1 MMLTFSKPSGLNSS
15 QKIFLPSSLSSKLK
29 NKNGG
34 RGVGRVVVK
43 RRTITKRNDEN
54 NKISAVFERFTE
66 RAIKSVML
74 AQLEAKENPSLTEVT
89 PACLVIGLMV
99 EAKDDGEHGFLNTG
113 VSVGRAREVLKD
125 IAAAS
130 ASASASLDDDDSDD
144 DAKKEKPSPKPA
156 ARSRPIA
163 PGKKSSSGSNDVPFS
178 KGSKVLFQQALEL
191 SETMNIGYIA
201 PEHLCIVACNT
212 FDDDEIV
219 AFFEKLGIDRTVLRN
234 AANAKLEADGELT
247 GSTSSSMSGDN
258 NSNNNNNN
266 KTGLQAK
273 RPYQSNTQQG
283 KLVQDD
289 PAQHAGAGAKESA
302 LAKFAF
308 DLTEKARSGKVD
320 PVIGREEEVTRC
332 IQILARKSK
341 NNPILLGE
349 PGVGKT
355 AIAEG
360 LAQRIVACDVPSHL
374 LGKRV
379 CSLDIGL
386 IMAGAKERGELESRV
401 KEILQEV
408 ADDKDIILVVD
419 EIHTMVG
426 AGAVNGGGMDISN
439 LMKPALARGELSCIG
454 CTTLDEHRKYFQKD
468 PALER
473 RFQPIIVEEPT
484 EEEAVE
490 ILFGIRHKFEYHH
503 NCTVTDEAIRAAVR
517 ISSRYISDRFLPDK
531 AIDLMDEAGS
541 RAKMLSYEKG
551 QKAIAEAKRL
561 EKESGKEEVIT
572 APNAELISLW
582 QEHKSITLA
591 KNQAAEAGLFEEAAT
606 LRKRELEVTERLEA
620 MDVNAK
626 GLSLTKSNENLIVT
640 EKEIAEVAT
649 AWTRIPVT
657 KMTSDESVILQ
668 DIDKKLTKSVI
679 GQDVAVQAVARSLR
693 RARCGL
699 ANENR
704 PIASMMFAGPTGV
717 GKTELTKALAR
728 EYFGDEESMIR
739 LDMSEYMERH
749 TVSKLIGAPPGYVG
763 FDGGGQLTEAV
774 RKKPFSVVLFD
785 EIEKA
790 HPDVFNVMLQMLEDG
805 RLTDSKG
812 RVTSFRNTIII
823 ITSNVGSS
831 VISKN
836 GGGGLGFDLSAFE
849 ENPGEAAYNTMRDKV
864 LDEMKNH
871 FRPEFLNRLDEIVV
885 YRQLDRED
893 VSKISA
899 LMLNETGSRLHE
911 RNIGLALTESVMAH
925 LQKEGFD
932 QAWGAR
938 PMRRAVQQIIDDNV
952 AEAVLTGEI
961 GEGETA
967 LVDFNA
973 EEAKVFVSK
982 FSSVNDDPRCVYKYE
997 APVVEKKPVDVI
1009 SNRPTNKTPKLDTT
1023 NDVEFV

>member
-1 MMLTFSKPSGLNSS
+1 MLTS
-15 QKIFLPSSLSSKLK
+15 ILPSSLSSKTALSRSGQK
-29 NKNGG
+29 NSNIYSKSGG
-34 RGVGRVVVK
+34 RRIVIK
-43 RRTITKRNDEN
+43 RRRGQANQ
-54 NKISAVFERFTE
+54 ISAVFERFTE

-74 AQLEAKENPSLTEVT
+74 AQLEAKENASLTEVT
-89 PACLVIGLMV
+89 PSCLVIGLMV
-99 EAKDDGEHGFLNTG
+99 EAKDDGEHGFLKTG

-125 IAAAS
+125 IAAAKS
-130 ASASASLDDDDSDD
+130 ASGPLDDGDD
-144 DAKKEKPSPKPA
+144 KEKSSKPAA
-156 ARSRPIA
+156 ARSRPIS
-163 PGKKSSSGSNDVPFS
+163 PGKRSSSGSNDVPFS

-191 SETMNIGYIA
+191 SETMNVGYIA

-234 AANAKLEADGELT
+234 AATAKLKADGELT
-247 GSTSSSMSGDN
+247 GSTTSSTSGDN
-258 NSNNNNNN
+258 SNNTNNSA
-266 KTGLQAK
+266 TGLQAK
-273 RPYQSNTQQG
+273 RPYQSNTNQG
-283 KLVQDD
+283 KLTQAG
-289 PAQHAGAGAKESA
+289 AQHADAEAQNSA

-308 DLTEKARSGKVD
+308 DLTEKARVGQVD
-320 PVIGREEEVTRC
+320 PVIGRESEVERC
-332 IQILARKSK
+332 VQVLARRSK

-360 LAQRIVACDVPSHL
+360 LAQRIVKGDVPEFL
-374 LGKRV
+374 LEKRV

-386 IMAGAKERGELESRV
+386 IMAGAKERGELEQRV
-401 KEILQEV
+401 KDILQEC
-408 ADDKDIILVVD
+408 ANNDDVILVID

-454 CTTLDEHRKYFQKD
+454 CTTLDEHRKYFEKD
-468 PALER
+468 AALDR
-473 RFQPIIVEEPT
+473 RFQPIIVEEPSL
-484 EEEAVE
+484 EEAEE
-490 ILFGIRHKFEYHH
+490 ILFGLRQRYESFH
-503 NCTVTDEAIRAAVR
+503 NCSFTDEAVRAAVR
-517 ISSRYISDRFLPDK
+517 ISARYISDRYLPDK
-531 AIDLMDEAGS
+531 AIDLLDEAGS
-541 RAKMLSYEKG
+541 RAKMLSFEKR
-551 QKAIAEAKRL
+551 QKSIDEAKRL
-561 EKESGKEEVIT
+561 QEENGKEEVFI
-572 APNAELISLW
+572 APNPELMSLW

-606 LRKRELEVTERLEA
+606 LRKRELEVTECLEA

-626 GLSLTKSNENLIVT
+626 GLSLTKSSENVIVT
-640 EKEIAEVAT
+640 DDEIAEVAT
-649 AWTRIPVT
+649 AWTRVPVT
-657 KMTSDESVILQ
+657 KMSMDESVVLQ

-679 GQDVAVQAVARSLR
+679 GQDVAVQAIARSLR

-728 EYFGDEESMIR
+728 EYFGDEEAMIR

-812 RVTSFRNTIII
+812 RVTSFKNTIII
-823 ITSNVGSS
+823 ITSNVGSQ

-836 GGGGLGFDLSAFE
+836 GGGGLGFDLSAFD

-864 LDEMKNH
+864 LDEMKNF

-885 YRQLDRED
+885 YRQLDEED
-893 VSKISA
+893 VSKISE

-911 RNIGLALTESVMAH
+911 KEIGLALTESVLAH

-952 AEAVLTGEI
+952 AEAVLMGEI
-961 GEGETA
+961 DEGETA
-967 LVDFNA
+967 LVDFDKEK
-973 EEAKVFVSK
+973 EEVLVSK
-982 FSSVNDDPRCVYKYE
+982 FSSESDQYVYKYE
-997 APVVEKKPVDVI
+997 APVEGKKSVDII
-1009 SNRPTNKTPKLDTT
+1009 SNRPTNQTNIDTT
-1023 NDVEFV
+1023 NDIELV

>member
-1 MMLTFSKPSGLNSS
+1 MVTS
-15 QKIFLPSSLSSKLK
+15 ILPSSLSSKTALRTSGQK
-29 NKNGG
+29 NSNIYSKSGS
-34 RGVGRVVVK
+34 RRRIVIK
-43 RRTITKRNDEN
+43 RRRGQANQ
-54 NKISAVFERFTE
+54 ISAVFERFTE

-74 AQLEAKENPSLTEVT
+74 AQLEAKENASLTEVT
-89 PACLVIGLMV
+89 PSCLVIGLMV
-99 EAKDDGEHGFLNTG
+99 EAKDDGEHGFLKTG

-125 IAAAS
+125 IAAAKS
-130 ASASASLDDDDSDD
+130 ASGPLDDGDD
-144 DAKKEKPSPKPA
+144 KEKSSKPAA
-156 ARSRPIA
+156 ARSRPIS
-163 PGKKSSSGSNDVPFS
+163 PGKRSSSGSNDVPFS

-191 SETMNIGYIA
+191 SETMNVGYIA

-234 AANAKLEADGELT
+234 AATAKLKADGELT
-247 GSTSSSMSGDN
+247 GSTTSSTSGDN
-258 NSNNNNNN
+258 SNNTNNSA
-266 KTGLQAK
+266 TGLQAK
-273 RPYQSNTQQG
+273 RPYQSNTNQG
-283 KLVQDD
+283 KLTQAG
-289 PAQHAGAGAKESA
+289 AQHADAEAQNSA

-308 DLTEKARSGKVD
+308 DLTEKARVGQVD
-320 PVIGREEEVTRC
+320 PVIGRESEVERC
-332 IQILARKSK
+332 VQVLARRSK

-360 LAQRIVACDVPSHL
+360 LAQRIVKGDVPEFL
-374 LGKRV
+374 LEKRV

-386 IMAGAKERGELESRV
+386 IMAGAKERGELEQRV
-401 KEILQEV
+401 KDILQEC
-408 ADDKDIILVVD
+408 ANNDDVILVID

-454 CTTLDEHRKYFQKD
+454 CTTLDEHRKYFEKD
-468 PALER
+468 AALDR
-473 RFQPIIVEEPT
+473 RFQPIIVEEPSL
-484 EEEAVE
+484 EEAEE
-490 ILFGIRHKFEYHH
+490 ILFGLRQRYESFH
-503 NCTVTDEAIRAAVR
+503 NCSFTDEAVRAAVR
-517 ISSRYISDRFLPDK
+517 ISARYISDRYLPDK
-531 AIDLMDEAGS
+531 AIDLLDEAGS
-541 RAKMLSYEKG
+541 RAKMLSFEKR
-551 QKAIAEAKRL
+551 QKSIDEAKRL
-561 EKESGKEEVIT
+561 QEENGKEEVFI
-572 APNAELISLW
+572 APNPELMSLW

-606 LRKRELEVTERLEA
+606 LRKRELEVTECLES

-626 GLSLTKSNENLIVT
+626 GLSLTKSSENVIVT
-640 EKEIAEVAT
+640 DDEIAEVAT
-649 AWTRIPVT
+649 AWTRVPVT
-657 KMTSDESVILQ
+657 KMSMDESVVLQ

-679 GQDVAVQAVARSLR
+679 GQDVAVQAIARSLR

-728 EYFGDEESMIR
+728 EYFGDEEAMIR

-812 RVTSFRNTIII
+812 RVTSFKNTIII
-823 ITSNVGSS
+823 ITSNVGSQ

-836 GGGGLGFDLSAFE
+836 GGGGLGFDLSAFD

-864 LDEMKNH
+864 LDEMKNF

-885 YRQLDRED
+885 YRQLDEED
-893 VSKISA
+893 VSKISE

-911 RNIGLALTESVMAH
+911 KEIGLALTESVLAH

-952 AEAVLTGEI
+952 AEAVLMGEI
-961 GEGETA
+961 DEGETA
-967 LVDFNA
+967 LVDFD
-973 EEAKVFVSK
+973 EEKEEVLVSK
-982 FSSVNDDPRCVYKYE
+982 FSSESDQYVYKYE
-997 APVVEKKPVDVI
+997 APVEGKKSVDII
-1009 SNRPTNKTPKLDTT
+1009 SNRPTNQTNIDTT
-1023 NDVEFV
+1023 NDIELV

>member
-1 MMLTFSKPSGLNSS
+1 MVTS
-15 QKIFLPSSLSSKLK
+15 ILPSSLSSKTALRTSGQK
-29 NKNGG
+29 KSTNIYSKSGS
-34 RGVGRVVVK
+34 RRRIVIK
-43 RRTITKRNDEN
+43 RRRGQANQ
-54 NKISAVFERFTE
+54 ISAVFERFTE

-74 AQLEAKENPSLTEVT
+74 AQLEAKENASLTEVT
-89 PACLVIGLMV
+89 PSCLVIGLMV
-99 EAKDDGEHGFLNTG
+99 EAKDDGEHGFLKTG

-125 IAAAS
+125 IAAAKS
-130 ASASASLDDDDSDD
+130 ASGPLDDGDD
-144 DAKKEKPSPKPA
+144 KEKSSKPAA
-156 ARSRPIA
+156 ARSRPIS
-163 PGKKSSSGSNDVPFS
+163 PGKRSSSGSNDVPFS

-191 SETMNIGYIA
+191 SETMNVGYIA

-234 AANAKLEADGELT
+234 AATAKLKADGELT
-247 GSTSSSMSGDN
+247 GSTTSSTSGDN
-258 NSNNNNNN
+258 SNNTNNSA
-266 KTGLQAK
+266 TGLQAK
-273 RPYQSNTQQG
+273 RPYQSNTNQG
-283 KLVQDD
+283 KLTQAG
-289 PAQHAGAGAKESA
+289 AQHADAEAQNSA

-308 DLTEKARSGKVD
+308 DLTEKARVGQVD
-320 PVIGREEEVTRC
+320 PVIGRESEVERC
-332 IQILARKSK
+332 VQVLARRSK

-360 LAQRIVACDVPSHL
+360 LAQRIVKGDVPEFL
-374 LGKRV
+374 LEKRV

-386 IMAGAKERGELESRV
+386 IMAGAKERGELEQRV
-401 KEILQEV
+401 KDILQEC
-408 ADDKDIILVVD
+408 ANNDDVILVID

-454 CTTLDEHRKYFQKD
+454 CTTLDEHRKYFEKD
-468 PALER
+468 AALDR
-473 RFQPIIVEEPT
+473 RFQPIIVEEPSL
-484 EEEAVE
+484 EEAEE
-490 ILFGIRHKFEYHH
+490 ILFGLRQRYESFH
-503 NCTVTDEAIRAAVR
+503 NCSFTDEAVRAAVR
-517 ISSRYISDRFLPDK
+517 ISARYISDRYLPDK
-531 AIDLMDEAGS
+531 AIDLLDEAGS
-541 RAKMLSYEKG
+541 RAKMLSFEKR
-551 QKAIAEAKRL
+551 QKSIDEAKRL
-561 EKESGKEEVIT
+561 QEENGKEEVFI
-572 APNAELISLW
+572 APNPELMSLW

-606 LRKRELEVTERLEA
+606 LRKRELEVTECLEA

-626 GLSLTKSNENLIVT
+626 GLSLTKSSENVIVT
-640 EKEIAEVAT
+640 DDEIAEVAT
-649 AWTRIPVT
+649 AWTRVPVT
-657 KMTSDESVILQ
+657 KMSMDESVVLQ

-679 GQDVAVQAVARSLR
+679 GQDVAVQAIARSLR

-728 EYFGDEESMIR
+728 EYFGDEEAMIR

-812 RVTSFRNTIII
+812 RVTSFKNTIII
-823 ITSNVGSS
+823 ITSNVGSQ

-836 GGGGLGFDLSAFE
+836 GGGGLGFDLSAFD

-864 LDEMKNH
+864 LDEMKNF

-885 YRQLDRED
+885 YRQLDEED
-893 VSKISA
+893 VSKISE

-911 RNIGLALTESVMAH
+911 KEIGLALTESVLAH

-952 AEAVLTGEI
+952 AEAVLMGEI
-961 GEGETA
+961 DEGETA
-967 LVDFNA
+967 LVDFDKEK
-973 EEAKVFVSK
+973 EEVLVSK
-982 FSSVNDDPRCVYKYE
+982 FSSESDQYVYKYE
-997 APVVEKKPVDVI
+997 APVEGKKSVDII
-1009 SNRPTNKTPKLDTT
+1009 SNRPTNQTNIDTT
-1023 NDVEFV
+1023 NDIELV

>member
-1 MMLTFSKPSGLNSS
+1 MVTS
-15 QKIFLPSSLSSKLK
+15 ILPSSLSSKTALRTSGQK
-29 NKNGG
+29 NVSNNNIYSKSGS
-34 RGVGRVVVK
+34 RRRIVIK
-43 RRTITKRNDEN
+43 RRRGQANQ
-54 NKISAVFERFTE
+54 ISAVFERFTE

-74 AQLEAKENPSLTEVT
+74 AQLEAKENASLTEVT
-89 PACLVIGLMV
+89 PSCLVIGLMV
-99 EAKDDGEHGFLNTG
+99 EAKDDGEHGFLKTG

-125 IAAAS
+125 IAAAKS
-130 ASASASLDDDDSDD
+130 ASGPLDDGDD
-144 DAKKEKPSPKPA
+144 KEKSSKPAA
-156 ARSRPIA
+156 ARSRPIS
-163 PGKKSSSGSNDVPFS
+163 PGKRSSSGSNDVPFS

-191 SETMNIGYIA
+191 SETMNVGYIA

-234 AANAKLEADGELT
+234 AATAKLKADGELT
-247 GSTSSSMSGDN
+247 GSTTSSTSGDN
-258 NSNNNNNN
+258 SNNTNNSA
-266 KTGLQAK
+266 TGLQAK
-273 RPYQSNTQQG
+273 RPYQSNTNQG
-283 KLVQDD
+283 KLTQAG
-289 PAQHAGAGAKESA
+289 AQHADAEAQNSA

-308 DLTEKARSGKVD
+308 DLTEKARVGQVD
-320 PVIGREEEVTRC
+320 PVIGRESEVERC
-332 IQILARKSK
+332 VQVLARRSK

-360 LAQRIVACDVPSHL
+360 LAQRIVKGDVPEFL
-374 LGKRV
+374 LEKRV

-386 IMAGAKERGELESRV
+386 IMAGAKERGELEQRV
-401 KEILQEV
+401 KDILQEC
-408 ADDKDIILVVD
+408 ANNDDVILVID

-454 CTTLDEHRKYFQKD
+454 CTTLDEHRKYFEKD
-468 PALER
+468 AALDR
-473 RFQPIIVEEPT
+473 RFQPIIVEEPSL
-484 EEEAVE
+484 EEAEE
-490 ILFGIRHKFEYHH
+490 ILFGLRQRYESFH
-503 NCTVTDEAIRAAVR
+503 NCSFTDEAVRAAVR
-517 ISSRYISDRFLPDK
+517 ISARYISDRYLPDK
-531 AIDLMDEAGS
+531 AIDLLDEAGS
-541 RAKMLSYEKG
+541 RAKMLSFEKR
-551 QKAIAEAKRL
+551 QKSIDEAKRL
-561 EKESGKEEVIT
+561 QEENGKEEVFI
-572 APNAELISLW
+572 APNPELMSLW

-606 LRKRELEVTERLEA
+606 LRKRELEVTECLEA

-626 GLSLTKSNENLIVT
+626 GLSLTKSSENVIVT
-640 EKEIAEVAT
+640 DDEIAEVAT
-649 AWTRIPVT
+649 AWTRVPVT
-657 KMTSDESVILQ
+657 KMSMDESVVLQ

-679 GQDVAVQAVARSLR
+679 GQDVAVQAIARSLR

-717 GKTELTKALAR
+717 GKTELTKALSR
-728 EYFGDEESMIR
+728 EYFGDEEAMIR

-812 RVTSFRNTIII
+812 RVTSFKNTIII
-823 ITSNVGSS
+823 ITSNVGSQ

-836 GGGGLGFDLSAFE
+836 GGGGLGFDLSAFD

-864 LDEMKNH
+864 LDEMKNF

-885 YRQLDRED
+885 YRQLDEED
-893 VSKISA
+893 VSKISE

-911 RNIGLALTESVMAH
+911 KEIGLALTESVLAH

-952 AEAVLTGEI
+952 AEAVLMGEI
-961 GEGETA
+961 DEGETA
-967 LVDFNA
+967 LVDFDKEK
-973 EEAKVFVSK
+973 EEVLVSK
-982 FSSVNDDPRCVYKYE
+982 FSSESDQYVYKYE
-997 APVVEKKPVDVI
+997 APVEGKKSVDII
-1009 SNRPTNKTPKLDTT
+1009 SNRPTNQTNIDTT
-1023 NDVEFV
+1023 NDIELV

>member
-1 MMLTFSKPSGLNSS
+1 MVTS
-15 QKIFLPSSLSSKLK
+15 ILPSSLSSKTALRTSGQK
-29 NKNGG
+29 KSTNIYSKSGS
-34 RGVGRVVVK
+34 RRIVIK
-43 RRTITKRNDEN
+43 RRRGQANQ
-54 NKISAVFERFTE
+54 ISAVFERFTE

-74 AQLEAKENPSLTEVT
+74 AQLEAKENASLTEVT
-89 PACLVIGLMV
+89 PSCLVIGLMV
-99 EAKDDGEHGFLNTG
+99 EAKDDGEHGFLKTG

-125 IAAAS
+125 IAAAKS
-130 ASASASLDDDDSDD
+130 ASGPLDDGDD
-144 DAKKEKPSPKPA
+144 KEKSSKPAA
-156 ARSRPIA
+156 ARSRPIS
-163 PGKKSSSGSNDVPFS
+163 PGKRSSSGSNDVPFS

-191 SETMNIGYIA
+191 SETMNVGYIA

-234 AANAKLEADGELT
+234 AATAKLKADGELT
-247 GSTSSSMSGDN
+247 GSTTSSTSGDN
-258 NSNNNNNN
+258 SNNTNNSA
-266 KTGLQAK
+266 TGLQAK
-273 RPYQSNTQQG
+273 RPYQSNTNQG
-283 KLVQDD
+283 KLTQAG
-289 PAQHAGAGAKESA
+289 AQHADAEAQNSA

-308 DLTEKARSGKVD
+308 DLTEKARVGQVD
-320 PVIGREEEVTRC
+320 PVIGRESEVERC
-332 IQILARKSK
+332 VQVLARRSK

-360 LAQRIVACDVPSHL
+360 LAQRIIKGDVPEFL
-374 LGKRV
+374 LEKRV

-386 IMAGAKERGELESRV
+386 IMAGAKERGELEQRV
-401 KEILQEV
+401 KDILQEC
-408 ADDKDIILVVD
+408 ANNDDVILVID

-454 CTTLDEHRKYFQKD
+454 CTTLDEHRKYFEKD
-468 PALER
+468 AALDR
-473 RFQPIIVEEPT
+473 RFQPIIVEEPSL
-484 EEEAVE
+484 EEAEE
-490 ILFGIRHKFEYHH
+490 ILFGLRQRYESFH
-503 NCTVTDEAIRAAVR
+503 NCSFTDEAVRAAVR
-517 ISSRYISDRFLPDK
+517 ISARYISDRYLPDK
-531 AIDLMDEAGS
+531 AIDLLDEAGS
-541 RAKMLSYEKG
+541 RAKMLSFEKR
-551 QKAIAEAKRL
+551 QKSIDEAKRL
-561 EKESGKEEVIT
+561 QEENGKEEVFI
-572 APNAELISLW
+572 APNPELMSLW

-606 LRKRELEVTERLEA
+606 LRKRELEVTECLES

-626 GLSLTKSNENLIVT
+626 GLSLTKSSENVIVT
-640 EKEIAEVAT
+640 DDEIAEVAT
-649 AWTRIPVT
+649 AWTRVPVT
-657 KMTSDESVILQ
+657 KMSMDESVVLQ

-679 GQDVAVQAVARSLR
+679 GQDVAVQAIARSLR

-728 EYFGDEESMIR
+728 EYFGDEEAMIR

-812 RVTSFRNTIII
+812 RVTSFKNTIII
-823 ITSNVGSS
+823 ITSNVGSQ

-836 GGGGLGFDLSAFE
+836 GGGGLGFDLSAFD

-864 LDEMKNH
+864 LDEMKNF

-885 YRQLDRED
+885 YRQLDEED
-893 VSKISA
+893 VSKISE

-911 RNIGLALTESVMAH
+911 KEIGLALTESVLAH

-952 AEAVLTGEI
+952 AEAVLMGEI
-961 GEGETA
+961 DEGETA
-967 LVDFNA
+967 LVDFDKEK
-973 EEAKVFVSK
+973 EEVLVSK
-982 FSSVNDDPRCVYKYE
+982 FSSESDQYVYKYE
-997 APVVEKKPVDVI
+997 APVEGKKSVDII
-1009 SNRPTNKTPKLDTT
+1009 SNRPTNQTNIDTT
-1023 NDVEFV
+1023 NDIELV

>member
-1 MMLTFSKPSGLNSS
+1 MVTS
-15 QKIFLPSSLSSKLK
+15 ILPSSLSSKTALRTSGQK
-29 NKNGG
+29 NVSNNNIYSKSGS
-34 RGVGRVVVK
+34 RRRIVIK
-43 RRTITKRNDEN
+43 RRRGQANQ
-54 NKISAVFERFTE
+54 ISAVFERFTE

-74 AQLEAKENPSLTEVT
+74 AQLEAKENASLTEVT
-89 PACLVIGLMV
+89 PSCLVIGLMV
-99 EAKDDGEHGFLNTG
+99 EAKDDGEHGFLKTG

-125 IAAAS
+125 IAAAKS
-130 ASASASLDDDDSDD
+130 ASGPLDDGDD
-144 DAKKEKPSPKPA
+144 KEKSSKPAA
-156 ARSRPIA
+156 ARSRPIS
-163 PGKKSSSGSNDVPFS
+163 PGKRSSSGSNDVPFS

-191 SETMNIGYIA
+191 SETMNVGYIA

-234 AANAKLEADGELT
+234 AATAKLKADGELT
-247 GSTSSSMSGDN
+247 GSTTSSTSGDN
-258 NSNNNNNN
+258 SNNTNNSA
-266 KTGLQAK
+266 TGLQAK
-273 RPYQSNTQQG
+273 RPYQSNTNQG
-283 KLVQDD
+283 KLTQAG
-289 PAQHAGAGAKESA
+289 AQHADAEAQNSA

-308 DLTEKARSGKVD
+308 DLTEKARVGQVD
-320 PVIGREEEVTRC
+320 PVIGRESEVERC
-332 IQILARKSK
+332 VQVLARRSK

-360 LAQRIVACDVPSHL
+360 LAQRIVKGDVPEFL
-374 LGKRV
+374 LEKRV

-386 IMAGAKERGELESRV
+386 IMAGAKERGELEQRV
-401 KEILQEV
+401 KDILQEC
-408 ADDKDIILVVD
+408 ANNDDVILVID

-454 CTTLDEHRKYFQKD
+454 CTTLDEHRKYFEKD
-468 PALER
+468 AALDR
-473 RFQPIIVEEPT
+473 RFQPIIVEEPSL
-484 EEEAVE
+484 EEAEE
-490 ILFGIRHKFEYHH
+490 ILFGLRQRYESFH
-503 NCTVTDEAIRAAVR
+503 NCSFTDEAVRAAVR
-517 ISSRYISDRFLPDK
+517 ISARYISDRYLPDK
-531 AIDLMDEAGS
+531 AIDLLDEAGS
-541 RAKMLSYEKG
+541 RAKMLSFEKR
-551 QKAIAEAKRL
+551 QKSIDEAKRL
-561 EKESGKEEVIT
+561 QEENGKEEVFI
-572 APNAELISLW
+572 APNPELMSLW

-606 LRKRELEVTERLEA
+606 LRKRELEVTECLEA

-626 GLSLTKSNENLIVT
+626 GLSLTKSSENVIVT
-640 EKEIAEVAT
+640 DDEIAEVAT
-649 AWTRIPVT
+649 AWTRVPVT
-657 KMTSDESVILQ
+657 KMSMDESVVLQ

-679 GQDVAVQAVARSLR
+679 GQDVAVQAIGRSLR

-728 EYFGDEESMIR
+728 EYFGDEEAMIR

-812 RVTSFRNTIII
+812 RVTSFKNTIII
-823 ITSNVGSS
+823 ITSNVGSQ

-836 GGGGLGFDLSAFE
+836 GGGGLGFDLSAFD

-864 LDEMKNH
+864 LDEMKNF

-885 YRQLDRED
+885 YRQLDEED
-893 VSKISA
+893 VSKISE

-911 RNIGLALTESVMAH
+911 KEIGLALTESVLAH

-952 AEAVLTGEI
+952 AEAVLMGEI
-961 GEGETA
+961 DEGETA
-967 LVDFNA
+967 LVDFDKEK
-973 EEAKVFVSK
+973 EEVLVSK
-982 FSSVNDDPRCVYKYE
+982 FSSESDQYVYKYE
-997 APVVEKKPVDVI
+997 APVEGKKSVDII
-1009 SNRPTNKTPKLDTT
+1009 SNRPTNQTNIDTT
-1023 NDVEFV
+1023 NDIELV

>member
-1 MMLTFSKPSGLNSS
+1 MVTS
-15 QKIFLPSSLSSKLK
+15 ILPSSLSSKTALRTSGQK
-29 NKNGG
+29 NVSNNNIYSKSGS
-34 RGVGRVVVK
+34 RRRIVIK
-43 RRTITKRNDEN
+43 RRRGQANQ
-54 NKISAVFERFTE
+54 ISAVFERFTE

-74 AQLEAKENPSLTEVT
+74 AQLEAKENASLTEVT
-89 PACLVIGLMV
+89 PSCLVIGLMV
-99 EAKDDGEHGFLNTG
+99 EAKDDGEHGFLKTG

-125 IAAAS
+125 IAAAKS
-130 ASASASLDDDDSDD
+130 ASGPLDDGDD
-144 DAKKEKPSPKPA
+144 KEKSSKPAA
-156 ARSRPIA
+156 ARSRPIS
-163 PGKKSSSGSNDVPFS
+163 PGKRSSSGSNDVPFS

-191 SETMNIGYIA
+191 SETMNVGYIA

-234 AANAKLEADGELT
+234 AATAKLKADGELT
-247 GSTSSSMSGDN
+247 GSTTSSTSGDN
-258 NSNNNNNN
+258 SNNTNNSA
-266 KTGLQAK
+266 TGLQAK
-273 RPYQSNTQQG
+273 RPYQSNTNQG
-283 KLVQDD
+283 KLTQAG
-289 PAQHAGAGAKESA
+289 AQHADAEAQNSA

-308 DLTEKARSGKVD
+308 DLTEKARVGQVD
-320 PVIGREEEVTRC
+320 PVIGRESEVERC
-332 IQILARKSK
+332 VQVLARRSK

-360 LAQRIVACDVPSHL
+360 LAQRIVKGDVPEFL
-374 LGKRV
+374 LEKRV

-386 IMAGAKERGELESRV
+386 IMAGAKERGELEQRV
-401 KEILQEV
+401 KDILQEC
-408 ADDKDIILVVD
+408 ANNDDVILVID

-454 CTTLDEHRKYFQKD
+454 CTTLDEHRKYFEKD
-468 PALER
+468 AALDR
-473 RFQPIIVEEPT
+473 RFQPIIVEEPSL
-484 EEEAVE
+484 EEAEE
-490 ILFGIRHKFEYHH
+490 ILFGLRQRYESFH
-503 NCTVTDEAIRAAVR
+503 NCSFTDEAVRAAVR
-517 ISSRYISDRFLPDK
+517 ISARYISDRYLPDK
-531 AIDLMDEAGS
+531 AIDLLDEAGS
-541 RAKMLSYEKG
+541 RAKMLSFEKR
-551 QKAIAEAKRL
+551 QKSIDEAKRL
-561 EKESGKEEVIT
+561 QEENGKEEVFI
-572 APNAELISLW
+572 APNPELMSLW

-606 LRKRELEVTERLEA
+606 LRKRELEVTECLEA

-626 GLSLTKSNENLIVT
+626 GLSLTKSSENVIVT
-640 EKEIAEVAT
+640 DDEIAEVAT
-649 AWTRIPVT
+649 AWTRVPVT
-657 KMTSDESVILQ
+657 KMSMDESVVLQ

-679 GQDVAVQAVARSLR
+679 GQDVAVQAIARSLR

-728 EYFGDEESMIR
+728 EYFGDEEAMIR
-739 LDMSEYMERH
+739 LDMSEYMERQ

-812 RVTSFRNTIII
+812 RVTSFKNTIII
-823 ITSNVGSS
+823 ITSNVGSQ

-836 GGGGLGFDLSAFE
+836 GGGGLGFDLSAFD

-864 LDEMKNH
+864 LDEMKNF

-885 YRQLDRED
+885 YRQLDEED
-893 VSKISA
+893 VSKISE

-911 RNIGLALTESVMAH
+911 KEIGLALTESVLAH

-952 AEAVLTGEI
+952 AEAVLMGEI
-961 GEGETA
+961 DEGETA
-967 LVDFNA
+967 LVDFDKEK
-973 EEAKVFVSK
+973 EEVLVSK
-982 FSSVNDDPRCVYKYE
+982 FSSESDQYVYKYE
-997 APVVEKKPVDVI
+997 APVEGKKSVDII
-1009 SNRPTNKTPKLDTT
+1009 SNRPTNQTNIDTT
-1023 NDVEFV
+1023 NDIELV

>member
-1 MMLTFSKPSGLNSS
+1 MVTS
-15 QKIFLPSSLSSKLK
+15 ILPSSLSSKTALRTSGQK
-29 NKNGG
+29 NVSNNNIYSKSGS
-34 RGVGRVVVK
+34 RRRIVIK
-43 RRTITKRNDEN
+43 RRRGQANQ
-54 NKISAVFERFTE
+54 ISAVFERFTE

-74 AQLEAKENPSLTEVT
+74 AQLEAKENASLTEVT
-89 PACLVIGLMV
+89 PSCLVIGLMV
-99 EAKDDGEHGFLNTG
+99 EAKDDGEHGFLKTG

-125 IAAAS
+125 IAAAKS
-130 ASASASLDDDDSDD
+130 ASGPLDDGDD
-144 DAKKEKPSPKPA
+144 KEKSSKPAA
-156 ARSRPIA
+156 ARSRPIS
-163 PGKKSSSGSNDVPFS
+163 PGKRSSSGSNDVPFS

-191 SETMNIGYIA
+191 SETMNVGYIA

-219 AFFEKLGIDRTVLRN
+219 AFFEKLGIDRMVLRN
-234 AANAKLEADGELT
+234 AATAKLKADGELT
-247 GSTSSSMSGDN
+247 GSTTSSTSGDN
-258 NSNNNNNN
+258 SNNTNNSA
-266 KTGLQAK
+266 TGLQAK
-273 RPYQSNTQQG
+273 RPYQSNTNQG
-283 KLVQDD
+283 KLTQAG
-289 PAQHAGAGAKESA
+289 AQHADAEAQNSA

-308 DLTEKARSGKVD
+308 DLTEKARVGQVD
-320 PVIGREEEVTRC
+320 PVIGRESEVERC
-332 IQILARKSK
+332 VQVLARRSK

-360 LAQRIVACDVPSHL
+360 LAQRIVKGDVPEFL
-374 LGKRV
+374 LEKRV

-386 IMAGAKERGELESRV
+386 IMAGAKERGELEQRV
-401 KEILQEV
+401 KDILQEC
-408 ADDKDIILVVD
+408 ANNDDVILVID

-454 CTTLDEHRKYFQKD
+454 CTTLDEHRKYFEKD
-468 PALER
+468 AALDR
-473 RFQPIIVEEPT
+473 RFQPIIVEEPSL
-484 EEEAVE
+484 EEAEE
-490 ILFGIRHKFEYHH
+490 ILFGLRQRYESFH
-503 NCTVTDEAIRAAVR
+503 NCSFTDEAVRAAVR
-517 ISSRYISDRFLPDK
+517 ISARYISDRYLPDK
-531 AIDLMDEAGS
+531 AIDLLDEAGS
-541 RAKMLSYEKG
+541 RAKMLSFEKR
-551 QKAIAEAKRL
+551 QKSIDEAKRL
-561 EKESGKEEVIT
+561 QEENGKEEVFI
-572 APNAELISLW
+572 APNPELMSLW

-606 LRKRELEVTERLEA
+606 LRKRELEVTECLEA

-626 GLSLTKSNENLIVT
+626 GLSLTKSSENVIVT
-640 EKEIAEVAT
+640 DDEIAEVAT
-649 AWTRIPVT
+649 AWTRVPVM
-657 KMTSDESVILQ
+657 KMSMDESVVLQ

-679 GQDVAVQAVARSLR
+679 GQDVAVQAIARSLR

-728 EYFGDEESMIR
+728 EYFGDEEAMIR

-812 RVTSFRNTIII
+812 RVTSFKNTIII
-823 ITSNVGSS
+823 ITSNVGSQ

-836 GGGGLGFDLSAFE
+836 GGGGLGFDLSAFD

-864 LDEMKNH
+864 LDEMKNF

-885 YRQLDRED
+885 YRQLDEED
-893 VSKISA
+893 VSKISE

-911 RNIGLALTESVMAH
+911 KEIGLALTESVLAH

-952 AEAVLTGEI
+952 AEAVLMGEI
-961 GEGETA
+961 DEGETA
-967 LVDFNA
+967 LVDFDKEK
-973 EEAKVFVSK
+973 EEVLVSK
-982 FSSVNDDPRCVYKYE
+982 FSSESDQYVYKYE
-997 APVVEKKPVDVI
+997 APVEGKKSVDII
-1009 SNRPTNKTPKLDTT
+1009 SNRPTNQTNIDTT
-1023 NDVEFV
+1023 NDIELV

>member
-1 MMLTFSKPSGLNSS
+1 MVTS
-15 QKIFLPSSLSSKLK
+15 ILPSSLSSKTALRTSGQK
-29 NKNGG
+29 KSTNIYSKSGS
-34 RGVGRVVVK
+34 RRIVIK
-43 RRTITKRNDEN
+43 RRRGQANQ
-54 NKISAVFERFTE
+54 ISAVFERFTE

-74 AQLEAKENPSLTEVT
+74 AQLEAKENASLTEVT
-89 PACLVIGLMV
+89 PSCLVIGLMV
-99 EAKDDGEHGFLNTG
+99 EAKDDGEHGFLKTG

-125 IAAAS
+125 IAAAKS
-130 ASASASLDDDDSDD
+130 ASGPLDDGDD
-144 DAKKEKPSPKPA
+144 KEKSSKPAA
-156 ARSRPIA
+156 ARSRPIS
-163 PGKKSSSGSNDVPFS
+163 PGKRSSSGSNDVPFS

-191 SETMNIGYIA
+191 SETMNVGYIA

-234 AANAKLEADGELT
+234 AATAKLKADGELT
-247 GSTSSSMSGDN
+247 GSTTSSTSGDN
-258 NSNNNNNN
+258 SNNTNNSA
-266 KTGLQAK
+266 TGLQAK
-273 RPYQSNTQQG
+273 RPYQSNTNQG
-283 KLVQDD
+283 KLTQAG
-289 PAQHAGAGAKESA
+289 AQHADAEAQNSA

-308 DLTEKARSGKVD
+308 DLTEKARVGQVD
-320 PVIGREEEVTRC
+320 PVIGRESEVERC
-332 IQILARKSK
+332 VQVLARRSK

-360 LAQRIVACDVPSHL
+360 LAQRIVKGDVPEFL
-374 LGKRV
+374 LEKRV

-386 IMAGAKERGELESRV
+386 IMAGAKERGELEQRV
-401 KEILQEV
+401 KDILQEC
-408 ADDKDIILVVD
+408 ANNDDVILVID

-454 CTTLDEHRKYFQKD
+454 CTTLDEHRKYFEKD
-468 PALER
+468 AALDR
-473 RFQPIIVEEPT
+473 RFQPIIVEEPSL
-484 EEEAVE
+484 EEAEE
-490 ILFGIRHKFEYHH
+490 ILFGLRQRYESFH
-503 NCTVTDEAIRAAVR
+503 NCSFTDEAVRAAVR
-517 ISSRYISDRFLPDK
+517 ISARYISDRYLPDK
-531 AIDLMDEAGS
+531 AIDLLDEAGS
-541 RAKMLSYEKG
+541 RAKMLSFEKR
-551 QKAIAEAKRL
+551 QKSIDEAKRL
-561 EKESGKEEVIT
+561 QEENGKEEVFI
-572 APNAELISLW
+572 APNPELMSLW

-606 LRKRELEVTERLEA
+606 LRKRELEVTECLEA

-626 GLSLTKSNENLIVT
+626 GLSLTKSSENVIVT
-640 EKEIAEVAT
+640 DDEIAEVAT
-649 AWTRIPVT
+649 AWTRVPVT
-657 KMTSDESVILQ
+657 KMSMDESVVLQ

-679 GQDVAVQAVARSLR
+679 GQDVAVQAIARSLR

-728 EYFGDEESMIR
+728 EYFGDEEAMIR

-812 RVTSFRNTIII
+812 RVTSFKNTIII
-823 ITSNVGSS
+823 ITSNVGSQ

-836 GGGGLGFDLSAFE
+836 GGGGLGFDLSAFD

-864 LDEMKNH
+864 LDEMKNF

-885 YRQLDRED
+885 YRQLDEED
-893 VSKISA
+893 VSKISE

-911 RNIGLALTESVMAH
+911 KEIGLALTESVLAH
-925 LQKEGFD
+925 LQKK
-932 QAWGAR
+932 ASTKLGAHDR
-938 PMRRAVQQIIDDNV
+938 C
-952 AEAVLTGEI
+952 AE
-961 GEGETA
+961 
-967 LVDFNA
+967 
-973 EEAKVFVSK
+973 
-982 FSSVNDDPRCVYKYE
+982 RC
-997 APVVEKKPVDVI
+997 
-1009 SNRPTNKTPKLDTT
+1009 NK
-1023 NDVEFV
+1023 

>member
-1 MMLTFSKPSGLNSS
+1 MVTS
-15 QKIFLPSSLSSKLK
+15 ILPSSLSSKTALRTSGQK
-29 NKNGG
+29 KSTNIYSKSGS
-34 RGVGRVVVK
+34 RRIVIK
-43 RRTITKRNDEN
+43 RRRGQANQ
-54 NKISAVFERFTE
+54 ISAVFERFTE

-74 AQLEAKENPSLTEVT
+74 AQLEAKENASLTEVT
-89 PACLVIGLMV
+89 PSCLVIGLMV
-99 EAKDDGEHGFLNTG
+99 EAKDDGEHGFLKTG

-125 IAAAS
+125 IAAAKS
-130 ASASASLDDDDSDD
+130 ASGPLDDGDD
-144 DAKKEKPSPKPA
+144 KEKSSKPAA
-156 ARSRPIA
+156 ARSRPIS
-163 PGKKSSSGSNDVPFS
+163 PGKRSSSGSNDVPFS

-191 SETMNIGYIA
+191 SETMNVGYIA

-234 AANAKLEADGELT
+234 AATAKLKADGELT
-247 GSTSSSMSGDN
+247 GSTTSSTSGDN
-258 NSNNNNNN
+258 SNNTNNSA
-266 KTGLQAK
+266 TGLQAK
-273 RPYQSNTQQG
+273 RPYQSNTNQG
-283 KLVQDD
+283 KLTQAG
-289 PAQHAGAGAKESA
+289 AQHADAEAQNSA

-308 DLTEKARSGKVD
+308 DLTEKARVGQVD
-320 PVIGREEEVTRC
+320 PVIGRESEVERC
-332 IQILARKSK
+332 VQVLARRSK

-360 LAQRIVACDVPSHL
+360 LAQRIVKGDVPEFL
-374 LGKRV
+374 LEKRV

-386 IMAGAKERGELESRV
+386 IMAGAKERGELEQRV
-401 KEILQEV
+401 KDILQEC
-408 ADDKDIILVVD
+408 ANNDDIILVID

-454 CTTLDEHRKYFQKD
+454 CTTLDEHRKYFEKD
-468 PALER
+468 AALDR
-473 RFQPIIVEEPT
+473 RFQPIIVEEPSL
-484 EEEAVE
+484 EEAEE
-490 ILFGIRHKFEYHH
+490 ILFGLRQRYESFH
-503 NCTVTDEAIRAAVR
+503 NCSFTDEAVRAAVR
-517 ISSRYISDRFLPDK
+517 ISARYISDRYLPDK
-531 AIDLMDEAGS
+531 AIDLLDEAGS
-541 RAKMLSYEKG
+541 RAKMLSFEKR
-551 QKAIAEAKRL
+551 QKSIDEAKRL
-561 EKESGKEEVIT
+561 QEENGKEEVFI
-572 APNAELISLW
+572 APNPELMSLW

-606 LRKRELEVTERLEA
+606 LRKRELEVTECLES

-626 GLSLTKSNENLIVT
+626 GLSLTKSSENVIVT
-640 EKEIAEVAT
+640 DDEIAEVAT
-649 AWTRIPVT
+649 AWTRVPVT
-657 KMTSDESVILQ
+657 KMSMDESVVLQ

-679 GQDVAVQAVARSLR
+679 GQDVAVQAIARSLR

-728 EYFGDEESMIR
+728 EYFGDEEAMIR

-812 RVTSFRNTIII
+812 RVTSFKNTIII
-823 ITSNVGSS
+823 ITSNVGSQ

-836 GGGGLGFDLSAFE
+836 GGGGLGFDLSAFD

-864 LDEMKNH
+864 LDEMKNF

-885 YRQLDRED
+885 YRQLDEED
-893 VSKISA
+893 VSKISE

-911 RNIGLALTESVMAH
+911 KEIGLALTESVLAH

-952 AEAVLTGEI
+952 AEAVLMGEI
-961 GEGETA
+961 DEGETA
-967 LVDFNA
+967 LVDFDKEK
-973 EEAKVFVSK
+973 EEVLVSK
-982 FSSVNDDPRCVYKYE
+982 FSSESDQYVYKYE
-997 APVVEKKPVDVI
+997 APVEGKKSVDII
-1009 SNRPTNKTPKLDTT
+1009 SNRPTNQTNIDTT
-1023 NDVEFV
+1023 NDIELV

>member
-1 MMLTFSKPSGLNSS
+1 MVTS
-15 QKIFLPSSLSSKLK
+15 ILPSSLSSKTALRTSGQK
-29 NKNGG
+29 KSTNIYSKSGS
-34 RGVGRVVVK
+34 RRIVIK
-43 RRTITKRNDEN
+43 RRRGQANQ
-54 NKISAVFERFTE
+54 ISAVFERFTE

-74 AQLEAKENPSLTEVT
+74 AQLEAKENASLTEVT
-89 PACLVIGLMV
+89 PSCLVIGLMV
-99 EAKDDGEHGFLNTG
+99 EAKDDGEHGFLKTG

-125 IAAAS
+125 IAAAKS
-130 ASASASLDDDDSDD
+130 ASGPLDDGDD
-144 DAKKEKPSPKPA
+144 KEKSSKPAA
-156 ARSRPIA
+156 ARSRPIS
-163 PGKKSSSGSNDVPFS
+163 PGKRSSSGSNDVPFS

-191 SETMNIGYIA
+191 SETMNVGYIA

-234 AANAKLEADGELT
+234 AATAKLKADGELT
-247 GSTSSSMSGDN
+247 GSTTSSTSGDN
-258 NSNNNNNN
+258 SNNTNNSA
-266 KTGLQAK
+266 TGLQAK
-273 RPYQSNTQQG
+273 RPYQSNTNQG
-283 KLVQDD
+283 KLTQAG
-289 PAQHAGAGAKESA
+289 AQHADAEAQNSA

-308 DLTEKARSGKVD
+308 DLTEKARVGQVD
-320 PVIGREEEVTRC
+320 PVIGRESEVERC
-332 IQILARKSK
+332 VQVLARRSK

-360 LAQRIVACDVPSHL
+360 LAQRIIKGDVPEFL
-374 LGKRV
+374 LEKRV

-386 IMAGAKERGELESRV
+386 IMAGAKERGELEQRV
-401 KEILQEV
+401 KDILQEC
-408 ADDKDIILVVD
+408 ANNDDVILVID

-454 CTTLDEHRKYFQKD
+454 CTTLDEHRKYFEKD
-468 PALER
+468 AALDR
-473 RFQPIIVEEPT
+473 RFQPIIVEEPSL
-484 EEEAVE
+484 EEAEE
-490 ILFGIRHKFEYHH
+490 ILFGLRQRYESFH
-503 NCTVTDEAIRAAVR
+503 NCSFTDEAVRAAVR
-517 ISSRYISDRFLPDK
+517 ISARYISDRYLPDK
-531 AIDLMDEAGS
+531 AIDLLDEAGS
-541 RAKMLSYEKG
+541 RAKMLSFEKR
-551 QKAIAEAKRL
+551 QKSIDEAKRL
-561 EKESGKEEVIT
+561 QEENGKEEVFI
-572 APNAELISLW
+572 APNPELMSLW

-606 LRKRELEVTERLEA
+606 LRKRELEVTECLES

-626 GLSLTKSNENLIVT
+626 GLSLTKSSENVIVT
-640 EKEIAEVAT
+640 DDEIAEVAT
-649 AWTRIPVT
+649 AWTRVPVT
-657 KMTSDESVILQ
+657 KMSMDESVVLQ

-679 GQDVAVQAVARSLR
+679 GQDVAVQAIARSLR

-728 EYFGDEESMIR
+728 EYFGDEEAMIR

-812 RVTSFRNTIII
+812 RVTSFKNTIII
-823 ITSNVGSS
+823 ITSNVGSQ

-836 GGGGLGFDLSAFE
+836 GGGGLGFDLSAFD
-849 ENPGEAAYNTMRDKV
+849 ENPGEAAYNTMRDKL
-864 LDEMKNH
+864 LDEMKNF

-885 YRQLDRED
+885 YRQLDEED
-893 VSKISA
+893 VSKISE

-911 RNIGLALTESVMAH
+911 KEIGLALTESVLAH

-952 AEAVLTGEI
+952 AEAVLMGEI
-961 GEGETA
+961 DEGETA
-967 LVDFNA
+967 LVDFDKEK
-973 EEAKVFVSK
+973 EEVLVSK
-982 FSSVNDDPRCVYKYE
+982 FSSESDQYVYKYE
-997 APVVEKKPVDVI
+997 APVEGKKSVDII
-1009 SNRPTNKTPKLDTT
+1009 SNRPTNQTNIDTT
-1023 NDVEFV
+1023 NDIELV

>member
-1 MMLTFSKPSGLNSS
+1 MVTS
-15 QKIFLPSSLSSKLK
+15 ILPSSLSSKTALRTSGQK
-29 NKNGG
+29 NVSNNNIYSKSGS
-34 RGVGRVVVK
+34 RRRIVIK
-43 RRTITKRNDEN
+43 RRRGQANQ
-54 NKISAVFERFTE
+54 ISAVFERFTE

-74 AQLEAKENPSLTEVT
+74 AQLEAKENASLTEVT
-89 PACLVIGLMV
+89 PSCLVIGLMV
-99 EAKDDGEHGFLNTG
+99 EAKDDGEHGFLKTG

-125 IAAAS
+125 IAAAKS
-130 ASASASLDDDDSDD
+130 ASGPLDDGDD
-144 DAKKEKPSPKPA
+144 KEKSSKPAA
-156 ARSRPIA
+156 ARSRPIS
-163 PGKKSSSGSNDVPFS
+163 PGKRSSSGSNDVPFS

-191 SETMNIGYIA
+191 SETMNVGYIA

-234 AANAKLEADGELT
+234 AATAKLKADGELT
-247 GSTSSSMSGDN
+247 GSTTSSTSGDN
-258 NSNNNNNN
+258 SNNTNNSA
-266 KTGLQAK
+266 TGLQAK
-273 RPYQSNTQQG
+273 RRYQSNTNQG
-283 KLVQDD
+283 KLTQAG
-289 PAQHAGAGAKESA
+289 AQHADAEAQNSA

-308 DLTEKARSGKVD
+308 DLTEKARVGQVD
-320 PVIGREEEVTRC
+320 PVIGRESEVERC
-332 IQILARKSK
+332 VQVLARRSK

-360 LAQRIVACDVPSHL
+360 LAQRIVKGDVPEFL
-374 LGKRV
+374 LEKRV

-386 IMAGAKERGELESRV
+386 IMAGAKERGELEQRV
-401 KEILQEV
+401 KDILQEC
-408 ADDKDIILVVD
+408 ANNDDVILVID

-454 CTTLDEHRKYFQKD
+454 CTTLDEHRKYFEKD
-468 PALER
+468 AALDR
-473 RFQPIIVEEPT
+473 RFQPIIVEEPSL
-484 EEEAVE
+484 EEAEE
-490 ILFGIRHKFEYHH
+490 ILFGLRQRYESFH
-503 NCTVTDEAIRAAVR
+503 NCSFTDEAVRAAVR
-517 ISSRYISDRFLPDK
+517 ISARYISDRYLPDK
-531 AIDLMDEAGS
+531 AIDLLDEAGS
-541 RAKMLSYEKG
+541 RAKMLSFEKR
-551 QKAIAEAKRL
+551 QKSIDEAKRL
-561 EKESGKEEVIT
+561 QEENGKEEVFI
-572 APNAELISLW
+572 APNPELMSLW

-606 LRKRELEVTERLEA
+606 LRKRELEVTECLEA

-626 GLSLTKSNENLIVT
+626 GLSLTKSSENVIVT
-640 EKEIAEVAT
+640 DDEIAEVAT
-649 AWTRIPVT
+649 AWTRVPVT
-657 KMTSDESVILQ
+657 KMSMDESVVLQ

-679 GQDVAVQAVARSLR
+679 GQDVAVQAIARSLR

-728 EYFGDEESMIR
+728 EYFGDEEAMIR

-812 RVTSFRNTIII
+812 RVTSFKNTIII
-823 ITSNVGSS
+823 ITSNVGSQ

-836 GGGGLGFDLSAFE
+836 GGGGLGFDLSAFD

-864 LDEMKNH
+864 LDEMKNF

-885 YRQLDRED
+885 YRQLDEED
-893 VSKISA
+893 VSKISE

-911 RNIGLALTESVMAH
+911 KEIGLALTESVLAH

-952 AEAVLTGEI
+952 AEAVLMGEI
-961 GEGETA
+961 DEGETA
-967 LVDFNA
+967 LVDFDKEK
-973 EEAKVFVSK
+973 EEVLVSK
-982 FSSVNDDPRCVYKYE
+982 FSSESDQYVYKYE
-997 APVVEKKPVDVI
+997 APVEGKKSVDII
-1009 SNRPTNKTPKLDTT
+1009 SNRPTNQTNIDTT
-1023 NDVEFV
+1023 NDIELV

>member
-1 MMLTFSKPSGLNSS
+1 MLTS
-15 QKIFLPSSLSSKLK
+15 ILPSSLSSKTALRRSGQK
-29 NKNGG
+29 NSIYSKSGS
-34 RGVGRVVVK
+34 RRIVIK
-43 RRTITKRNDEN
+43 RRRGQANQ
-54 NKISAVFERFTE
+54 ISAVFERFTE

-74 AQLEAKENPSLTEVT
+74 AQLEAKENASLTEVT
-89 PACLVIGLMV
+89 PSCLVIGLMV
-99 EAKDDGEHGFLNTG
+99 EAKDDGEHGFLKTG

-125 IAAAS
+125 IAAAKS
-130 ASASASLDDDDSDD
+130 ASGPLDDGDD
-144 DAKKEKPSPKPA
+144 KEKSSKPAA
-156 ARSRPIA
+156 ARSRPIS
-163 PGKKSSSGSNDVPFS
+163 PGKRSSSGSNDVPFS

-191 SETMNIGYIA
+191 SETMNVGYIA

-234 AANAKLEADGELT
+234 AATAKLKADGELT
-247 GSTSSSMSGDN
+247 GSTTSSTSGDN
-258 NSNNNNNN
+258 SNNTNNSA
-266 KTGLQAK
+266 TGLQAK
-273 RPYQSNTQQG
+273 RPYQSNTNQG
-283 KLVQDD
+283 KLTQAG
-289 PAQHAGAGAKESA
+289 AQHADAEAQNSA

-308 DLTEKARSGKVD
+308 DLTEKARVGQVD
-320 PVIGREEEVTRC
+320 PVIGRESEVERC
-332 IQILARKSK
+332 VQVLARRSK

-360 LAQRIVACDVPSHL
+360 LAQRIVKGDVPEFL
-374 LGKRV
+374 LEKRV

-386 IMAGAKERGELESRV
+386 IMAGAKERGELEQRV
-401 KEILQEV
+401 KDILQEC
-408 ADDKDIILVVD
+408 ANNDDVILVID

-454 CTTLDEHRKYFQKD
+454 CTTLDEHRKYFEKD
-468 PALER
+468 AALDR
-473 RFQPIIVEEPT
+473 RFQPIIVEEPSL
-484 EEEAVE
+484 EEAEE
-490 ILFGIRHKFEYHH
+490 ILFGLRQRYESFH
-503 NCTVTDEAIRAAVR
+503 NCSFTDEAVRAAVR
-517 ISSRYISDRFLPDK
+517 ISARYISDRYLPDK
-531 AIDLMDEAGS
+531 AIDLLDEAGS
-541 RAKMLSYEKG
+541 RAKMLSFEKR
-551 QKAIAEAKRL
+551 QKSIDEAKRL
-561 EKESGKEEVIT
+561 QEENGKEEVFI
-572 APNAELISLW
+572 APNPELMSLW

-606 LRKRELEVTERLEA
+606 LRKRELEVTECLEA

-626 GLSLTKSNENLIVT
+626 GLSLTKSSENVIVT
-640 EKEIAEVAT
+640 DDEIAEVAT
-649 AWTRIPVT
+649 AWTRVPVT
-657 KMTSDESVILQ
+657 KMSMDESVVLQ

-679 GQDVAVQAVARSLR
+679 GQDVAVQAIARSLR

-728 EYFGDEESMIR
+728 EYFGDEEAMIR

-812 RVTSFRNTIII
+812 RVTSFKNTIII
-823 ITSNVGSS
+823 ITSNVGSQ

-836 GGGGLGFDLSAFE
+836 GGGGLGFDLSAFD

-864 LDEMKNH
+864 LDEMKNF

-885 YRQLDRED
+885 YRQLDEED
-893 VSKISA
+893 VSKISE

-911 RNIGLALTESVMAH
+911 KEIGLALTESVLAH

-952 AEAVLTGEI
+952 AEAVLMGEI
-961 GEGETA
+961 DEGETA
-967 LVDFNA
+967 LVDFDKEK
-973 EEAKVFVSK
+973 EEVLVSK
-982 FSSVNDDPRCVYKYE
+982 FSSESDQYVYKYE
-997 APVVEKKPVDVI
+997 APVEGKKSVDII
-1009 SNRPTNKTPKLDTT
+1009 SNRPTNQTNIDTT
-1023 NDVEFV
+1023 NDIELV

>member
-1 MMLTFSKPSGLNSS
+1 MVTS
-15 QKIFLPSSLSSKLK
+15 ILPSSLSSKTALRTSGQK
-29 NKNGG
+29 KSTNIYSKSGS
-34 RGVGRVVVK
+34 RRIVIK
-43 RRTITKRNDEN
+43 RRRGQANQ
-54 NKISAVFERFTE
+54 ISAVFERFTE

-74 AQLEAKENPSLTEVT
+74 AQLEAKENASLTEVT
-89 PACLVIGLMV
+89 PSCLVIGLMV
-99 EAKDDGEHGFLNTG
+99 EAKDDGEHGFLKTG

-125 IAAAS
+125 IAAAKS
-130 ASASASLDDDDSDD
+130 ASGPLDDGDD
-144 DAKKEKPSPKPA
+144 KEKSSKPAA
-156 ARSRPIA
+156 ARSRPIS
-163 PGKKSSSGSNDVPFS
+163 PGKRSSSGSNDVPFS

-191 SETMNIGYIA
+191 SETMNVGYIA

-234 AANAKLEADGELT
+234 AATAKLKADGELT
-247 GSTSSSMSGDN
+247 GSTTSSTSGDN
-258 NSNNNNNN
+258 SNNTNNSA
-266 KTGLQAK
+266 TGLQAK
-273 RPYQSNTQQG
+273 RPYQSNTNQG
-283 KLVQDD
+283 KLTQAG
-289 PAQHAGAGAKESA
+289 AQHADAEAQNSA

-308 DLTEKARSGKVD
+308 DLTEKARVGQVD
-320 PVIGREEEVTRC
+320 PVIGRESEVERC
-332 IQILARKSK
+332 VQVLARRSK

-360 LAQRIVACDVPSHL
+360 LAQRIVKGDVPEFL
-374 LGKRV
+374 LEKRV

-386 IMAGAKERGELESRV
+386 IMAGAKERGELEQRV
-401 KEILQEV
+401 KDILQEC
-408 ADDKDIILVVD
+408 ANNDDVILVID

-454 CTTLDEHRKYFQKD
+454 CTTLDEHRKYFEKD
-468 PALER
+468 AALDR
-473 RFQPIIVEEPT
+473 RFQPIIVEEPSL
-484 EEEAVE
+484 EEAEE
-490 ILFGIRHKFEYHH
+490 ILFGLRQRYESFH
-503 NCTVTDEAIRAAVR
+503 NCSFTDEAVRAAVR
-517 ISSRYISDRFLPDK
+517 ISARYISDRYLPDK
-531 AIDLMDEAGS
+531 AIDLLDEAGS
-541 RAKMLSYEKG
+541 RAKMLSFEKR
-551 QKAIAEAKRL
+551 QKSIDEAKRL
-561 EKESGKEEVIT
+561 QEENGKEEVFI
-572 APNAELISLW
+572 APNPELMSLW

-606 LRKRELEVTERLEA
+606 LRKRELEVTECLES

-626 GLSLTKSNENLIVT
+626 GLSLTKSSENVIVT
-640 EKEIAEVAT
+640 DDEIAEVAT
-649 AWTRIPVT
+649 AWTRVPVT
-657 KMTSDESVILQ
+657 KMSMDESVVLQ

-679 GQDVAVQAVARSLR
+679 GQDVAVQAIARSLR

-728 EYFGDEESMIR
+728 EYFGDEEAMIR

-812 RVTSFRNTIII
+812 RLTSFKNTIII
-823 ITSNVGSS
+823 ITSNVGSQ

-836 GGGGLGFDLSAFE
+836 GGGGLGFDLSAFD

-864 LDEMKNH
+864 LDEMKNF

-885 YRQLDRED
+885 YRQLDEED
-893 VSKISA
+893 VSKISE

-911 RNIGLALTESVMAH
+911 KEIGLALTESVLAH

-952 AEAVLTGEI
+952 AEAVLMGEI
-961 GEGETA
+961 DEGETA
-967 LVDFNA
+967 LVDFDKEK
-973 EEAKVFVSK
+973 EEVLVSK
-982 FSSVNDDPRCVYKYE
+982 FSSESDQYVYKYE
-997 APVVEKKPVDVI
+997 APVEGKKSVDII
-1009 SNRPTNKTPKLDTT
+1009 SNRPTNQTNIDTT
-1023 NDVEFV
+1023 NDIELV

>member
-1 MMLTFSKPSGLNSS
+1 MVTS
-15 QKIFLPSSLSSKLK
+15 ILPSSLSSKTALRTSGQK
-29 NKNGG
+29 KSTNIYSKSGS
-34 RGVGRVVVK
+34 RRIVIK
-43 RRTITKRNDEN
+43 RRRGQANQ
-54 NKISAVFERFTE
+54 ISAVFERFTE

-74 AQLEAKENPSLTEVT
+74 AQLEAKENASLTEVT
-89 PACLVIGLMV
+89 PSCLVIGLMV
-99 EAKDDGEHGFLNTG
+99 EAKDDGEHGFLKTG

-125 IAAAS
+125 IAAAKS
-130 ASASASLDDDDSDD
+130 ASGPLDDGDD
-144 DAKKEKPSPKPA
+144 KEKSSKPAA
-156 ARSRPIA
+156 ARSRPIS
-163 PGKKSSSGSNDVPFS
+163 PGKRSSSGSNDVPFS

-191 SETMNIGYIA
+191 SETMNVGYIA

-234 AANAKLEADGELT
+234 AATAKLKADGELT
-247 GSTSSSMSGDN
+247 GSTTSSTSGDN
-258 NSNNNNNN
+258 SNNTNNSA
-266 KTGLQAK
+266 TGLQAK
-273 RPYQSNTQQG
+273 RPYQSNTNQG
-283 KLVQDD
+283 KLTQ
-289 PAQHAGAGAKESA
+289 AGTQHADAEAQNSA

-308 DLTEKARSGKVD
+308 DLTEKARVGQVD
-320 PVIGREEEVTRC
+320 PVIGRESEVERC
-332 IQILARKSK
+332 VQVLARRSK

-360 LAQRIVACDVPSHL
+360 LAQRIVKGDVPEFL
-374 LGKRV
+374 LEKRV

-386 IMAGAKERGELESRV
+386 IMAGAKERGELEQRV
-401 KEILQEV
+401 KDILQEC
-408 ADDKDIILVVD
+408 ANNDDVILVID

-454 CTTLDEHRKYFQKD
+454 CTTLDEHRKYFEKD
-468 PALER
+468 AALDR
-473 RFQPIIVEEPT
+473 RFQPIIVEEPSL
-484 EEEAVE
+484 EEAEE
-490 ILFGIRHKFEYHH
+490 ILFGLRQRYESFH
-503 NCTVTDEAIRAAVR
+503 NCSFTDEAVRAAVR
-517 ISSRYISDRFLPDK
+517 ISARYISDRYLPDK
-531 AIDLMDEAGS
+531 AIDLLDEAGS
-541 RAKMLSYEKG
+541 RAKMLSFEKR
-551 QKAIAEAKRL
+551 QKSIDEAKRL
-561 EKESGKEEVIT
+561 QEENGKEEVFI
-572 APNAELISLW
+572 APNPELMSLW

-606 LRKRELEVTERLEA
+606 LRKRELEVTECLES

-626 GLSLTKSNENLIVT
+626 GLSLTKSSENVIVT
-640 EKEIAEVAT
+640 DDEIAEVAT
-649 AWTRIPVT
+649 AWTRVPVT
-657 KMTSDESVILQ
+657 KMSMDESVVLQ

-679 GQDVAVQAVARSLR
+679 GQDVAVQAIARSLR

-728 EYFGDEESMIR
+728 EYFGDEEAMIR

-823 ITSNVGSS
+823 ITSNVGSQ

-885 YRQLDRED
+885 YRQLDQED